1 MSRVAHSYIR
11 ILYLNKKES
20 YTATCSHTDESH
32 KDVVY
37 IHNDLEWK
45 KQTQNNTYHVIPF
58 VRVQKHLKVT
68 YWLDVGFAVTF

>member
-20 YTATCSHTDESH
+20 YAATCSHTDESH
-32 KDVVY
+32 KYNV
-37 IHNDLEWK
+37 EWK
-45 KQTQNNTYHVIPF
+45 KQTQNNMYHVIPF